1 MAIIRKTMQGIDIK
15 KYEEEVYTLK
25 TKIDNFRP
33 FSSAQLKNLKMWFK
47 IWFTA
52 QSNAIEWNSFT
63 NEEVKILVEDGIT
76 VWWKTIKEVKET
88 ENLAELTDTIWDFF
102 ESDFILTEEFIL
114 NLHKSL
120 LLWIEKE
127 NLWEYRDIQVFIT
140 GSEDKLPSSKEVKK
154 LMNEFID
161 FCNSET
167 DNSLSKISKIHYD
180 FVKIHP
186 FVDWNGR
193 IARLLMN
200 LYLIKYWFLP
210 IIFPVVTRLEY
221 ITSLW
226 KTKTETDFYKYF
238 LWQTYENMNDYLR
251 FFED

>member
-1 MAIIRKTMQGIDIK
+1 MQNIDII
-15 KYEEEVYTLK
+15 KYEKEVYDLK
-25 TKIDNFRP
+25 LKIDNFRP
-33 FSSAQLKNLKMWFK
+33 FSDLQLNNLKSWFK

-63 NEEVKILVEDGIT
+63 NEEVKILVEDWIT

-88 ENLAELTDTIWDFF
+88 ENLAELTDTIWNFF
-102 ESDFILTEEFIL
+102 ESDFVLTRNFIL
-114 NLHKSL
+114 DLHKKL
-120 LLWIEKE
+120 LLWIETEK
-127 NLWEYRDIQVFIT
+127 LWKYRDIQVFIT
-140 GSEDKLPSSKEVKK
+140 GSEDKLPSSKEVER
-154 LMNEFID
+154 LMGKFID
-161 FCNSET
+161 FCNL
-167 DNSLSKISKIHYD
+167 DIGNSLLKISKIHFD

-186 FVDWNGR
+186 FIDWNGR

-221 ITSLW
+221 IKSLW
-226 KTKTETDFYKYF
+226 KGKQESDFYKYF

>member
-1 MAIIRKTMQGIDIK
+1 MQNIDIN
-15 KYEEEVYTLK
+15 KYEKSVYNLTSQ
-25 TKIDNFRP
+25 IDKFRP
-33 FSSAQLKNLKMWFK
+33 FSSVQLNNLKSWFK

-63 NEEVKILVEDGIT
+63 NEEVKILVEDWIT
-76 VWWKTIKEVKET
+76 VWWKTITEVKET

-102 ESDFILTEEFIL
+102 ESDFELTHDFIL
-114 NLHKSL
+114 DLHRKL
-120 LLWIEKE
+120 LLWIETE
-127 NLWEYRDIQVFIT
+127 NLWKYRDIQVFIT
-140 GSEDKLPSSKEVKK
+140 GSEDKLPSSKEVEK
-154 LMNEFID
+154 LMWEFII
-161 FCNSET
+161 FCNSDT
-167 DNSLSKISKIHYD
+167 DNSLSKISKIHFD

-186 FVDWNGR
+186 FIDWNGR

-221 ITSLW
+221 IKSLW
-226 KTKTETDFYKYF
+226 KWKTETDFYEYF